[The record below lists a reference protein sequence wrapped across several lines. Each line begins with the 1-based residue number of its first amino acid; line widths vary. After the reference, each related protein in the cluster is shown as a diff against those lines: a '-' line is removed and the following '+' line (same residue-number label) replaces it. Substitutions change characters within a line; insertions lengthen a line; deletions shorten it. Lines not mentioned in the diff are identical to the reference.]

1 MFHPTDFRDPGYEIL
16 FFWVARMILMSG
28 FLLGEIPFK
37 IVYLHG
43 ILRDAKGRKFSKS
56 LDNGVEPAE
65 MIRQFGTDALRMSL
79 IVGIGPG
86 NDANFDPQNVKGYRN
101 FANKLWNI
109 ARFVLINFSHS
120 SDAPLTSEDHKIIK
134 ELRTFS

>member
-56 LDNGVEPAE
+56 LDNGVEPAD
-65 MIRQFGTDALRMSL
+65 MIPQFETDALRMSL
-79 IVGIGPG
+79 IVDIGPG
-86 NDANFDPQNVKGYRN
+86 NDTNFDPQ
-101 FANKLWNI
+101 KLK
-109 ARFVLINFSHS
+109 AYPNFSNNLS
-120 SDAPLTSEDHKIIK
+120 NTAP
-134 ELRTFS
+134 